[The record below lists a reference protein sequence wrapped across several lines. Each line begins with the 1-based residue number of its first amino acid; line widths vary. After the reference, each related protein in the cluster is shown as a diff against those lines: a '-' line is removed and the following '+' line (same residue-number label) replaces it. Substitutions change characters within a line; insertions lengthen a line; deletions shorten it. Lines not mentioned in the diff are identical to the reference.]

1 MAPVKI
7 ALYVLCLLTC
17 LGCTALLFRE
27 YLRTRASLLLW
38 SALCFVGLLV
48 NNALLVVDLVILPRV
63 DLRNIRLAAA
73 LLGLCFLLYGFLS
86 ESKR

>member
-1 MAPVKI
+1 MAAFKI
-7 ALYVLCLLTC
+7 GLYLLCLVTC
-17 LGCTALLFRE
+17 LGCTVLLIRE

-38 SALCFVGLLV
+38 SALCFVGLLL
-48 NNALLVVDLVILPRV
+48 NNALLVVDLVILPQV